1 MNTDDKLVLIRTDH
15 IHQVNKDGE
24 LQGYSDQA
32 LSIVAN
38 CKNAGIPEGSNA
50 ISMTGKSK
58 RGTIAMQ
65 LFAVYDPEQQKF
77 IHSGFRAHGCIAM
90 IACASV
96 CAGLILGKNLNEAL
110 AISVDDI
117 RREVGSVP
125 SNKVFT
131 FYLAHEAIRAAV
143 ADYLLREGRS
153 ATEVKQHVDCSD
165 AQMGCWMCEDCSLRG
180 QLLDNIAQ
188 QNVSQKVYKN

>member
-1 MNTDDKLVLIRTDH
+1 MNSNEKLVLIRTEH
-15 IHQVNKDGE
+15 IHQVNKDGQ
-24 LQGYSDQA
+24 LQGYSDRA
-32 LSIVAN
+32 LSIVAQ

-65 LFAVYDPEQQKF
+65 LFAVYDPDKQSF

-96 CAGLILGKNLNEAL
+96 TAGLLLGKNLDEAL
-110 AISVDDI
+110 NISIEDLKN
-117 RREVGSVP
+117 EVGKVP
-125 SNKVFT
+125 DNKIFT

-143 ADYLLREGRS
+143 ADYLLRTGEESKR
-153 ATEVKQHVDCSD
+153 VKQLVQCSD
-165 AQMGCWMCEDCSLRG
+165 KQMGCWMCEDCSLRA
-180 QLLDNIAQ
+180 QLLEDIAQ
-188 QNVSQKVYKN
+188 RKVPQKVYAN